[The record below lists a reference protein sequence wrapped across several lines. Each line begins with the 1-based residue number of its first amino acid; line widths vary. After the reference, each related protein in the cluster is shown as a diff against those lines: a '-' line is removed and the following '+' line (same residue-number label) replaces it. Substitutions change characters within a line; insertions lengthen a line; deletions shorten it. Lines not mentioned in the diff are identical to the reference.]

1 MGFLQDITVLESEL
15 LLHWKEK
22 KTTKKASS
30 EPCKGTCMHCI
41 QIPRRLMPV
50 PTKNK
55 YRCSAKTKPANYLL
69 ILKQE
74 WFLIMLLDMFI
85 FFNSLCLTA
94 FLSARDLIR
103 TQSRK
108 QWDYVQT
115 LFPSAEIHCYSIC
128 SEKDDLSSVLFLP
141 WDEVGVLVSKG
152 IGKNRKVHGFVLSTS
167 PVR

>member
-1 MGFLQDITVLESEL
+1 
-15 LLHWKEK
+15 
-22 KTTKKASS
+22 
-30 EPCKGTCMHCI
+30 MHCI

-128 SEKDDLSSVLFLP
+128 SEKDDLCPIFA
-141 WDEVGVLVSKG
+141 VGRSGGPGFKR
-152 IGKNRKVHGFVLSTS
+152 NRKEQEGPWIRAVHKPCAIDVMPRDTS
-167 PVR
+167 LWGHAVNSQRRPTTFSREAANGISGC